1 MKISSKE
8 EALKHFMDVKQLEKV
23 GLRAKVAFSTQRSSL
38 GDYFVIEIEPRLF
51 YVHSNGAI
59 TSELPA

>member
-1 MKISSKE
+1 
-8 EALKHFMDVKQLEKV
+8 MDVKQLEKV

>member
-23 GLRAKVAFSTQRSSL
+23 GLRAKVAFSTRHSSL
-38 GDYFVIEIEPRLF
+38 GDYFVIEMLPRF
-51 YVHSNGAI
+51 YYVHSNGAI
-59 TSELPA
+59 ASEPPT